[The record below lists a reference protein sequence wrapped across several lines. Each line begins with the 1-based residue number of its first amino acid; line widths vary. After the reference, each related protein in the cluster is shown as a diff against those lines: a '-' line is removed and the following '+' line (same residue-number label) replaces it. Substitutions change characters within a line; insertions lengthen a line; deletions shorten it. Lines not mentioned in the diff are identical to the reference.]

1 MNITN
6 FKACGGN
13 PWSPASGR
21 FGTCVGAALL
31 TTGLTLTLARAQ
43 QAPPPPPAPAPV
55 KVETKAVI
63 PFEVLSTNHMLVK
76 ARINGK
82 GPYHLVFDLG
92 APITLL
98 NNRVSEA
105 SGVIKA
111 NAPRSILFGMRGE
124 AEIDKLQV
132 GELTVKRLPVII
144 FDHPLLNALEKIAHR
159 QIDGLMGFTFF
170 ARYRTTIDY
179 HAREM
184 TFEPIDYQV
193 HDLLKELPDR
203 LLSPKVARRRILVPA
218 ALYGLRLGAPASS
231 LDSPGVLIAEVF
243 PDSPAARAGF
253 KPGDLMV
260 ALDDRWT
267 TSLADVFDAAAEIKP
282 GRPVSAVIRRGGKE
296 QTLTIHPVAG
306 A

>member
-1 MNITN
+1 MNITS
-6 FKACGGN
+6 FKVCNGN
-13 PWSPASGR
+13 PPSPASGR
-21 FGTCVGAALL
+21 FGACVGAALL
-31 TTGLTLTLARAQ
+31 TTGLTLAMARAQ
-43 QAPPPPPAPAPV
+43 QASTPAPV
-55 KVETKAVI
+55 KVEIKAVI
-63 PFEVLSTNHMLVK
+63 PFEVLPTNHMLVK
-76 ARINGK
+76 AKINGK

-98 NNRVSEA
+98 NNRVSET

-132 GELTVKRLPVII
+132 GELTVNKLPVII

-159 QIDGLMGFTFF
+159 RIDGLMGFTFF

-179 HAREM
+179 HSREM

-203 LLSPKVARRRILVPA
+203 LLSPKVARRRILVPG
-218 ALYGLRLGAPASS
+218 ALYGLRLGAPDRS
-231 LDSPGVLIAEVF
+231 LDSPGVVVAEVL

-253 KPGDLMV
+253 KAGDLMI

-267 TSLADVFDAAAEIKP
+267 TSLADVFCTAAEIKP
-282 GRPVSAVIRRGGKE
+282 GRPVSAVIRRDGKE
-296 QTLTIHPVAG
+296 RTLTIHPVAG